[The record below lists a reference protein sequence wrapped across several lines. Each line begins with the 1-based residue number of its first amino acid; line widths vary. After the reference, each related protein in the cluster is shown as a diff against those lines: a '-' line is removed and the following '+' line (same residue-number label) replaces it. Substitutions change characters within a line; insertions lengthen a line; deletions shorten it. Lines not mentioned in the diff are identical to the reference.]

1 MTKILILEIT
11 IFGVKMIVKSGLL
24 VFVIFN
30 PTYPFRDTCS
40 PATPVQPLWAD
51 FFALGSS
58 NSEPSKFLET
68 FTQVEGI
75 EVILKKLKKFQKL

>member
-11 IFGVKMIVKSGLL
+11 IFGLKMMVKSGL
-24 VFVIFN
+24 VFIIFN
-30 PTYPFRDTCS
+30 PTCPFGDTCS
-40 PATPVQPLWAD
+40 PATPVQPFCAD

-58 NSEPSKFLET
+58 NSEPSKFLVT
-68 FTQVEGI
+68 FTQIEGI